1 MDLIAKRGIWSY
13 CRMLCPEARSVVE
26 EVIRAVLVSN
36 TCITGP
42 IVQAIVAL
50 TVRNVAASFI
60 AGAFRFLEAFIAY
73 IRNALPSD
81 TRMGIIKD

>member
-1 MDLIAKRGIWSY
+1 
-13 CRMLCPEARSVVE
+13 MLCPEAGSVVE
-26 EVIRAVLVSN
+26 EMIRAALVSN

-42 IVQAIVAL
+42 IVQAIVQAIVAL

-73 IRNALPSD
+73 VRNALPSD
-81 TRMGIIKD
+81 TRMGIIKA